1 MTAPSGKSGP
11 PGGRTPTTP
20 AELDAAAALPGPALG
35 IIETQSI
42 ARGVV
47 CADAM
52 VKKAPV
58 TILQNHPIS
67 PGKFVIV
74 IAGRVADVEESLRAG
89 EDVGLHLIVDR
100 LFLPQAH
107 EQLAPLLAGHYR
119 PATIGAVGI
128 LETATVVATV
138 LAGDAAAKAARID
151 LLEMRLGQGIG
162 GKGYLTLTGEL
173 HDVEAAMAAGI
184 AAIAPALLVLSEIIP
199 APHDDLRTK
208 LIF

>member
-1 MTAPSGKSGP
+1 MNPPPPKNGPAGTRAGRAASP
-11 PGGRTPTTP
+11 PGAGDP
-20 AELDAAAALPGPALG
+20 LPGPALG

-74 IAGRVADVEESLRAG
+74 VAGQVADVEEAMRAG

-107 EQLAPLLAGHYR
+107 EQLAPLLAGRAR
-119 PATIGAVGI
+119 PAAIGSVGI
-128 LETATVVATV
+128 IETATIVATV
-138 LAGDAAAKAARID
+138 LAGDAAAKAARIE
-151 LLEMRLGQGIG
+151 LMEMRLGQGIG

-173 HDVEAAMAAGI
+173 PDVEAALAAGC

-199 APHDDLRTK
+199 APHDDLRAR

>member
-1 MTAPSGKSGP
+1 MAAHSSKSGSP
-11 PGGRTPTTP
+11 DGRGQLTA
-20 AELDAAAALPGPALG
+20 AELDANTALPGPALG

-52 VKKAPV
+52 VKRAPV

-74 IAGRVADVEESLRAG
+74 VAGKVADVEEAMRAG

-107 EQLAPLLAGHYR
+107 EQLAPLLTGHPR

-128 LETATVVATV
+128 IETATVVATV

-173 HDVEAAMAAGI
+173 YDVEAAMAAGL
-184 AAIAPALLVLSEIIP
+184 AAIAPALLVISEIIP
-199 APHDDLRTK
+199 APHDDLRTR
-208 LIF
+208 LMF